1 MPDII
6 GYMLD
11 IEASIHIT
19 NAQTLNITAYA

>member
-11 IEASIHIT
+11 IAASILIT